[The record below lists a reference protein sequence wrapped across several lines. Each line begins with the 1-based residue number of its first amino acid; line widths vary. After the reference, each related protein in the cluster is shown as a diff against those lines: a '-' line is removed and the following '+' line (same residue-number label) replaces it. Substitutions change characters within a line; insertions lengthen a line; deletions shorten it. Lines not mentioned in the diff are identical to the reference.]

1 MKTKL
6 ILLTFLSFLSIGL
19 FAQPQKI
26 NIKTKQNEDK
36 SVTFNYEKE
45 VPGSYTLILDFDFL
59 ENAYGKKFVKTI
71 DNKIGEI
78 VDLEPINPYKEIRY
92 TYRYW
97 HFMGKYN
104 PKFDSTFVY
113 LLPLSTEK
121 DFKVYQMTNLN
132 EQYFNGEKA
141 KNWTALL
148 FETEIGDTVFATRKG
163 QVIKLVD
170 EFEYDS
176 LHIVSYKSKVNEL
189 VIEHEDGTLARYSGI
204 KKNSFMVKL
213 GQTVY
218 PRTPL
223 GVTERY
229 DKSMKG
235 QLCFMIYYLCDIT
248 LQKDNRETLI
258 NQIDRYGYVNP
269 FFLTEKGTEQL
280 KHNNNYRVKISN
292 EIITKEFTRRELK
305 KITTHN
311 H

>member
-113 LLPLSTEK
+113 LLPLSIEK
-121 DFKVYQMTNLN
+121 DFKLYQMTNLN

-141 KNWTALL
+141 KTGLL
-148 FETEIGDTVFATRKG
+148 FCSRLKLETPYLQPEK
-163 QVIKLVD
+163 
-170 EFEYDS
+170 
-176 LHIVSYKSKVNEL
+176 
-189 VIEHEDGTLARYSGI
+189 AR
-204 KKNSFMVKL
+204 
-213 GQTVY
+213 
-218 PRTPL
+218 
-223 GVTERY
+223 
-229 DKSMKG
+229 
-235 QLCFMIYYLCDIT
+235 
-248 LQKDNRETLI
+248 
-258 NQIDRYGYVNP
+258 
-269 FFLTEKGTEQL
+269 
-280 KHNNNYRVKISN
+280 
-292 EIITKEFTRRELK
+292 
-305 KITTHN
+305 
-311 H
+311 